1 MFAKIKEKLAAFREK
16 IKGYKTI
23 IWNGILALAAP
34 LAIAADKLGDVDFSD
49 KVGPIGAVVIGFVV
63 AAIGMWL
70 RYMTTGPVGA
80 KGDEA
85 PAPDV
90 KAGD

>member
-1 MFAKIKEKLAAFREK
+1 MFAKLKEKLR
-16 IKGYKTI
+16 GWKTI
-23 IWNGILALAAP
+23 IWNAFLALAAP
-34 LAIAADKLGDVDFSD
+34 LAIAADKLGAVDFTD

-70 RYMTTGPVGA
+70 RYVTTGPVGA